1 MKCSCVWHSWQ
12 WTCGADVCMAVV
24 VKENV
29 YLNISIVYF
38 STNTKQWKSKWDCN
52 CFPTGCP
59 HSISLLCFN
68 MLWMLGC
75 LSTGLKEMNQHDLKT
90 KLNSVALVRERTTPT
105 EPTWPTSSKCTSEIM
120 HCFTFGYIS
129 NTDNT
134 QKTHDL
140 HYLAEKLHCSNDMLH
155 CTYVKTGYC

>member
-1 MKCSCVWHSWQ
+1 MSFTKLISTTMKSRLQEQCMKCWHSWQ

-29 YLNISIVYF
+29 YLNISIVCF
-38 STNTKQWKSKWDCN
+38 PTNTKQWKSKWDCN
-52 CFPTGCP
+52 CFPTGWP
-59 HSISLLCFN
+59 HSISLLCFK

-75 LSTGLKEMNQHDLKT
+75 LKHWT
-90 KLNSVALVRERTTPT
+90 ERN
-105 EPTWPTSSKCTSEIM
+105 EPTWPTSSKCMSDIM
-120 HCFTFGYIS
+120 QCFTFGYIS

-140 HYLAEKLHCSNDMLH
+140 HHLAEKLHCSNDMLH
-155 CTYVKTGYC
+155 CTYVKTEYC